1 MEKIIVEG
9 SVAPNFE
16 SLRDLFVK
24 NMQQL
29 AENSAQLC
37 VYVGDQK
44 VVDLWA
50 RAPVNSAFNADSL
63 INVFSSGK
71 NLEVIAMASL
81 VDRGLLDYNAKVV
94 TYWPEFGAHGKD
106 QLSVADVM
114 RHEAGLAAFDTSLN
128 AKDLHR
134 EQIRNNAIG
143 RVIESQTQN
152 FRAAGKENAREY
164 HALTRGWVVNEIFR
178 RVDPEQRT
186 IGEFLRDDI
195 AGPLGVDAMI
205 GVPEEDLPRIAKVKA
220 IGFLAHLKHS
230 LMPQILGRKVHHS
243 IFAIL
248 GRGLKIISARRNNPG
263 IKRPAPFARLQST
276 EGIKEPLDALCEV
289 FNDPLIEMGETPS
302 ANAHCSARGLAKIA
316 SALSRNGVSEGTQI
330 LSAQACQALHE
341 APIDRSLGL
350 MDTQFTQGGVALFA
364 PTKTNASAMEKA
376 LNHGREGFYGWMGL
390 GGSIFQWH
398 PEYQIG
404 FAFVPTSLHVLDLVN
419 ERGKAF
425 QAEVLRIVEEARN
438 GQSVKA
444 EVGIG

>member
-94 TYWPEFGAHGKD
+94 TYWPEFGAHEKD

-276 EGIKEPLDALCEV
+276 EGIKEPLAALCEV

-364 PTKTNASAMEKA
+364 PTKTNASAMEKS

>member
-276 EGIKEPLDALCEV
+276 EGIKEPLAALCEV

-364 PTKTNASAMEKA
+364 PTKTNASAMEKS
-376 LNHGREGFYGWMGL
+376 LNHWREGFYGWMGL

>member
-276 EGIKEPLDALCEV
+276 EGIKEPLAALCEV

-364 PTKTNASAMEKA
+364 PTKTNASAMEKS

>member
-1 MEKIIVEG
+1 LEKIIVEG

-276 EGIKEPLDALCEV
+276 EGIKEPLAALCEV

-364 PTKTNASAMEKA
+364 PTKTNASAMEKS

>member
-24 NMQQL
+24 NIQQL

-276 EGIKEPLDALCEV
+276 EGIKEPLAALCEV

-364 PTKTNASAMEKA
+364 PTKTNASAMEKS

>member
-1 MEKIIVEG
+1 LEKIIVEG

-24 NMQQL
+24 NIQQL

-276 EGIKEPLDALCEV
+276 EGIKEPLAALCEV

-364 PTKTNASAMEKA
+364 PTKTNASAMEKS

>member
-1 MEKIIVEG
+1 MEKIKVEG

-16 SLRDLFVK
+16 SLRSLFVK
-24 NMQQL
+24 HMQQS

-50 RAPVNSAFNADSL
+50 SAPGDVAFNADSL

-81 VDRGLLDYNAKVV
+81 VDRGLVDYNAKVV

-106 QLSVADVM
+106 HLSVADVM

-128 AKDLHR
+128 AEDLHR
-134 EQIRNNAIG
+134 EPIKRNAIG
-143 RVIESQTQN
+143 RIIERQTQN
-152 FRAAGKENAREY
+152 FRGTGEDNTREY
-164 HALTRGWVVNEIFR
+164 HALTRGWIINEIFR

-205 GVPEEDLPRIAKVKA
+205 GVPEADLPRIAKVRA
-220 IGFLAHLKHS
+220 VGFLAHLKHS
-230 LMPQILGRKVHHS
+230 LVPQTLGRKVHHS
-243 IFAIL
+243 IFTIL
-248 GRGLKIISARRNNPG
+248 GRGLKIVSARRKSPG
-263 IKRPAPFARLQST
+263 IKRPAPFVRLNST
-276 EGIKEPLDALCEV
+276 EGIKEPLAALCEV
-289 FNDPLIEMGETPS
+289 FNDPFIEMGETPS

-316 SALSRNGVSEGTQI
+316 SAVSMNGASEGTQM
-330 LSAQACQALHE
+330 LSERACQLLHE
-341 APIDRSLGL
+341 APIDRSLGI
-350 MDTQFTQGGVALFA
+350 MDTQFTQGGVARFA
-364 PTKTNASAMEKA
+364 TAKTGASEMEKS

-398 PEYQIG
+398 PDYQIG

-425 QAEVLRIVEEARN
+425 QTEVLRIVEETRS
-438 GQSVKA
+438 GQA
-444 EVGIG
+444 EKN